1 MRRIRRSC
9 NGRRLPALLLAL
21 TLLAGCGGCKGGG
34 AAAEKHEKQLFAMDT
49 VMFLTAYGGAGDQ
62 GLAAATDVINGLAA
76 DLDPEKEGGSVQAL
90 NAGAGGSVA
99 VSEDCVS
106 VLQTALAARALT
118 GGALD
123 PALYPVI
130 LAWGFTTG
138 EYRVPSRTELDA
150 LLAEKDTDAIAI
162 DADAGTAALPEGM
175 AVSLGAVAKGYAAQK
190 AADAMAAAGVEQA
203 ILSLG
208 GNVQTLGD
216 TRPDG
221 EPWQVAVT
229 DPRDTGSYLGLLA
242 VGQTAVV
249 TSGGYQRY
257 FEQDGHTYIH
267 ILDPAT
273 GMPAASGLLSA
284 TVVTANGAWADALS
298 TALFV
303 LGEERALALR
313 DACLGTPDAFET
325 VLVTEDGRVVV
336 SAGLADAFTE
346 AGAGYTCEYP

>member
-1 MRRIRRSC
+1 MKRTRWSC
-9 NGRRLPALLLAL
+9 ELLAL
-21 TLLAGCGGCKGGG
+21 ALALTVLAGCGRSGQ
-34 AAAEKHEKQLFAMDT
+34 KHEKQLFAMDT
-49 VMFLTAYGGAGDQ
+49 VMLLTAYGSAGED
-62 GLAAATDVINGLAA
+62 GLSAAADVINALAA
-76 DLDPEKEGGSVQAL
+76 DLDPEKDASSVQAL
-90 NAGAGGSVA
+90 NAGAGGAVA
-99 VSEDCVS
+99 VSADCLA
-106 VLQTALAARALT
+106 VLQTALDAYALT

-138 EYRVPSRTELDA
+138 DYRVPGRAELDG

-162 DADAGTAALPEGM
+162 DEAAGTVALPADM

-190 AADAMAAAGVEQA
+190 AAEAMVEAGVEKA

-221 EPWQVAVT
+221 ERWQVAVT
-229 DPRDTGSYLGLLA
+229 DPSDTGSYLGVLD

-257 FEQDGHTYIH
+257 FEQNGVRYIH

-273 GMPAASGLLSA
+273 GMPAASGLASV
-284 TVVTANGAWADALS
+284 TVVTADGAWADALS

-303 LGEERALALR
+303 LGEDDALALCERCR
-313 DACLGTPDAFET
+313 DTERAFET
-325 VLVTEDGRVVV
+325 VLVTDDGRVVV
-336 SAGLADAFTE
+336 SSGLADRFTE
-346 AGAGYTCEYP
+346 AGEGYTYEYP